1 MNSWGREGARE
12 GKVAGKWGGYACICA
27 KGREDGE
34 MNTWET
40 GLGAAEGCVK
50 GVVCVYVWGAWVVVL
65 GRAWMRCPSR
75 VTVRC
80 GKDAA
85 EGVRGAVGT
94 AGAVGPGRGQRVPAV
109 CCVILLPPGSR
120 WRVGPE
126 DSRARRQSPHEAPGS
141 GGQGSE
147 RGPPS
152 CPDARPAAA

>member
-1 MNSWGREGARE
+1 M
-12 GKVAGKWGGYACICA
+12 AGKWGGYACICA

-40 GLGAAEGCVK
+40 GLGATDGLCKGCSWC
-50 GVVCVYVWGAWVVVL
+50 VCGGAWVVVP

-75 VTVRC
+75 VTVRH
-80 GKDAA
+80 GKGAA
-85 EGVRGAVGT
+85 EGVRGAGGV
-94 AGAVGPGRGQRVPAV
+94 AGAVGPGRGRHVPAV

-126 DSRARRQSPHEAPGS
+126 DSRAWRQSPHEAPGS

-147 RGPPS
+147 RGPPML
-152 CPDARPAAA
+152 PGRPPCSRASGAQLCV